1 MKAHA
6 LLLVAVAVAALTA
19 GSSCAMSPP
28 RGRLTL
34 DGRLNCPYL
43 SHNGGRAYLQLTLAA
58 PDVRMPER
66 KPVNLCVVLDRS
78 GSMADQ
84 GKIGNAK
91 AALHALIH
99 QLNEGDIFSL
109 VIYDD
114 IVEVLRP
121 ACRVESKAD
130 LRSLVEG
137 IHPRGW
143 TNLGGGMSEGFDQ
156 AEKYAGRNYV
166 NRVVLLSDGL
176 ANQGI
181 TDPQTLGRIARRHRD
196 RSISLT
202 TMGVGLEYNENLM
215 TRLADQG
222 GGNYY
227 FIESSRNLASVL
239 EKEFDR
245 IGCVV
250 AQNAVIELKL
260 GRGVRVVD
268 VVGGEFSG
276 GEGRATIHVGDLS
289 ANDRREFTIELQI
302 PEGTGSH
309 TVATGEVRYDPV
321 RDVALRAGSFAA
333 RITYTTD
340 AAEIDRRRDMDTQ
353 AKADVAVSTR
363 RVEKA
368 MASLDDGKNE
378 EAVKELS
385 AARDALRASPAAAQA
400 GSGAAIMA
408 QEQKLFGY
416 EQTIADSV
424 GDSRRAKK
432 AIKFENYRQQRN
444 K

>member
-6 LLLVAVAVAALTA
+6 MFLVAAVVAALTA

-43 SHNGGRAYLQLTLAA
+43 SHNGGRAYLQLTLAV

-91 AALHALIH
+91 AALNALID
-99 QLNEGDIFSL
+99 QLNEGDVFSL

-121 ACRVESKAD
+121 ACRVESKGD

-143 TNLGGGMSEGFDQ
+143 TNLGGGMSEGFTQ
-156 AEKYAGRNYV
+156 AEKYAGRNFV

-181 TDPQTLGRIARRHRD
+181 TDPSALGRIARQHRD

-215 TRLADQG
+215 SSLADQG

-227 FIESSRNLASVL
+227 FIESSRNLASIL
-239 EKEFDR
+239 RKEFDM

-250 AQNAVIELKL
+250 AQNAVIDLTL

-268 VVGGEFSG
+268 VVGAGFRGSD
-276 GEGRATIHVGDLS
+276 GRVSIEVGDLY
-289 ANDRREFTIELQI
+289 ANDRREFTVELQI
-302 PEGTGSH
+302 PEGTGRM
-309 TVATGEVRYDPV
+309 TVASGAVRYDPAGEI
-321 RDVALRAGSFAA
+321 ALRSGSFSAG
-333 RITYTTD
+333 ITYTTD
-340 AAEIDRRRDMDTQ
+340 AAEIDRKRDMETQ

-368 MASLDDGKNE
+368 MVSLDEGKNE

-400 GSGAAIMA
+400 GAGAAIMA
-408 QEQKLFGY
+408 QEQKLSAY
-416 EQTIADSV
+416 QQTIADSV
-424 GDSRRAKK
+424 GDARKAKK
-432 AIKFENYRQQRN
+432 AIQFENYKQQRN